1 MIQGVKV
8 EVAHFKIPFIQK
20 VKNINVLEYK
30 SEYIS
35 S

>member
-8 EVAHFKIPFIQK
+8 EIAHFEIPFIQK